1 MTDDLRLPPPRE
13 LPPEVRLRLREAV
26 TTGVTARRHAP
37 ASMLAAAA
45 AVVLLVASAVVAVQL
60 ARPQSDEAA
69 GGGTDLA
76 SQTLDRCWAAV
87 GAAGKTSK
95 VPDRKKWDKA
105 SLSVQGDDV
114 VVAFTA
120 DGKPTFCETTSTM
133 VTMSDP
139 NAKPAYATGTRTALL
154 LYTSTGLAA
163 GVADPAWDRV
173 ELDRPD
179 GLGISVSDV
188 TKASHQ
194 FTSFTLTDPAT
205 TQLCARLQDNG
216 TTRSNNGKA
225 SINWS
230 CAKLPS
236 PPAPLFSIVDRPGDR
251 SSRAGRAL
259 GECLA
264 GFAQPPAD
272 QDAYQPGVL
281 LEDGPYQVVLG
292 RTAAHTVAC
301 TTEPDSSSP
310 SGRSH
315 RLYQDTF
322 IGQSIPVRRLS
333 VPGLGKDGAK
343 VPFVGIVPPSGAS
356 MIADF
361 AFGKPVDITV
371 ADGTFGIWLPAGAK
385 PVYPNGDSW
394 VKTLDGKGAALFNG
408 SVPMK

>member
-13 LPPEVRLRLREAV
+13 LPPDVRLRLREAV

-69 GGGTDLA
+69 GGGTGLT

-163 GVADPAWDRV
+163 GVADPAWDKVGLNRAS
-173 ELDRPD
+173 DR
-179 GLGISVSDV
+179 LGISMNDV
-188 TKASHQ
+188 TKATHQ
-194 FTSFTLTDPAT
+194 FTSFTQTDPAT
-205 TQLCARLQDNG
+205 TRLCAERWDNG
-216 TTRSNNGKA
+216 QRMSK
-225 SINWS
+225 WP
-230 CAKLPS
+230 CLELPR
-236 PPAPLFSIVDRPGDR
+236 PPAPLFSVVDRPGDR
-251 SSRAGRAL
+251 STLQGKAL

-264 GFAQPPAD
+264 GLAQPPAD

-310 SGRSH
+310 SGKVR

-343 VPFVGIVPPSGAS
+343 VPFVGILPPSGVS
-356 MIADF
+356 MVADF
-361 AFGKPVDITV
+361 SFGEPVGIPV
-371 ADGTFGIWLPAGAK
+371 RNGTFGTWLPAGAK
-385 PVYPNGDSW
+385 PVSSNGDTW
-394 VKTLDGKGAALFNG
+394 VKALDAKGVDGVAPWLFNG
-408 SVPMK
+408 YVPMK